1 LYGSPADV
9 NSCKKDDAASDE
21 KDLLLSSVDTST
33 AIFDEPKRK
42 CVFDGTELEQKFTR
56 SANFEKRFVWINV
69 NNRSIHMSEHFTKE
83 RRHKEASLADVT
95 DVVMGSPTKAAVK
108 GGGENPD
115 LGMTI
120 VFKRGGGIDL
130 HFSTKE
136 MRDIWHE
143 TVAALIADNARPN

>member
-1 LYGSPADV
+1 
-9 NSCKKDDAASDE
+9 
-21 KDLLLSSVDTST
+21 
-33 AIFDEPKRK
+33 
-42 CVFDGTELEQKFTR
+42 
-56 SANFEKRFVWINV
+56 
-69 NNRSIHMSEHFTKE
+69 MSEHFTKE

-130 HFSTKE
+130 HFGTKE

-143 TVAALIADNARPN
+143 TVAALIADNAPPPN